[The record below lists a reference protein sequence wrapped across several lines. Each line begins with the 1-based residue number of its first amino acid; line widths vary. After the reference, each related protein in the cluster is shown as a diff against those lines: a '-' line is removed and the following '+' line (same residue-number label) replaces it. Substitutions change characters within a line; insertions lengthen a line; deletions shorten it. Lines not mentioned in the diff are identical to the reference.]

1 MVKNT
6 SSIPEDGDDL
16 NVENDTS
23 VHDFP
28 RFVYTDIISILV
40 DSRPPRVLK
49 SGY

>member
-23 VHDFP
+23 VYDFP
-28 RFVYTDIISILV
+28 RFFYTDIDTIT
-40 DSRPPRVLK
+40 
-49 SGY
+49 